1 MEVFAPLE
9 SSIKGVIDVKI
20 RDAGSKQ
27 REGKGWDGQREV
39 RVQEGT
45 EALYCPQSIPM
56 LIMMMMMAM
65 MMMMMMIIIIIIIV
79 VVGVGRGEGGAEEE
93 EK

>member
-27 REGKGWDGQREV
+27 REGNGKGWDGQREV

-56 LIMMMMMAM
+56 LIIIM
-65 MMMMMMIIIIIIIV
+65 MMMMMMMVIIIIIV
-79 VVGVGRGEGGAEEE
+79 VVGGGRGGGGAEEE